1 MTEIA
6 WAASRT
12 KNTFYQARYKRL
24 ASRRGKKRAIIAI
37 AYSILKSVYHVLN
50 DNVPYKELGAEY
62 LDKRMEEK
70 RQKYLKAELS
80 KMGFEVILKPVDE
93 PILEPA

>member
-1 MTEIA
+1 M
-6 WAASRT
+6 
-12 KNTFYQARYKRL
+12 
-24 ASRRGKKRAIIAI
+24 ASRRGKKRAIVAV

-70 RQKYLKAELS
+70 RQKYLKAELT
-80 KMGFEVILKPVDE
+80 KMGFEVTLKPVAE
-93 PILEPA
+93 AVPESA